1 MLSWVFDDTQTD
13 EAFLDFGNTI
23 EYAALLHNTQNYK
36 ESLTPD
42 VFPSVLR
49 LIASENFLHSLLG
62 QRVLQHLL
70 DRKGNISQFST
81 PQ

>member
-23 EYAALLHNTQNYK
+23 EYAALLHDTQNYK
-36 ESLTPD
+36 ESLSSD

-62 QRVLQHLL
+62 HRVLQHLL
-70 DRKGNISQFST
+70 DRRGNLPLFST

>member
-1 MLSWVFDDTQTD
+1 MLSWIFTDTQTD

-23 EYAALLHNTQNYK
+23 EYVAYVHDTQNYRD
-36 ESLTPD
+36 SLSSE

-49 LIASENFLHSLLG
+49 LVASDNFLHSLLAH
-62 QRVLQHLL
+62 RVLQHLL
-70 DRKGNISQFST
+70 DRRGNLSHFNT